1 MITEQ
6 ITERKSGLQH
16 FPHVELADVI
26 DAPALQEMMDDYY
39 ALTGIGVGIIDL
51 NGKVLVGT
59 GWQDICVNF
68 HRAVPES
75 CAFCIE
81 SDISLSN
88 GVPPGT
94 FKEYRCKNNMWDIA
108 TPIMLGDRHVGN
120 IFLGQFLYDDEEP
133 DYELFR
139 AQARRF
145 GYDEAEYMAALDRVP
160 RWSRETVRRAMGFYS
175 KLARMISNASYNNII
190 LAEAL
195 ARSERAEEALR
206 FTRISVENASDALFW
221 LDTEARFVDVNE
233 AACRSLGYTREE
245 LLQLRVPDV
254 NLQVKDENWP
264 EHFAELRQRGSLTFE
279 NELIRKDGRIF
290 PVEIV
295 ANYVK
300 LGDKELNCSFVRDIS
315 ERKRVE
321 ESLWLM
327 NHVFHSSIAAN
338 SIAGLDGVITEVNDA
353 FLKTWGYRSKD
364 EVVGRPIASFFTDPD
379 EAAAILSDLNET
391 GLWEGEFSAKRAD
404 GSCFFAFGLGTQV
417 RDRNGKLLGYQ
428 SACMDIT
435 ESKQAEEA
443 LRESEQ
449 RYREIYDNTS
459 DCIFLLDVTNDG
471 RFKFGGFNPAEEKAV
486 GLSSSELTGRFVEE
500 AVPPEISEKIIPN
513 YRHCLETGAA
523 ITYDEI
529 LDLPVG
535 LRRFQT
541 TLIPIREATD
551 RIHRIL
557 GVASDVTERRRS
569 EEALRES
576 EEKFSR
582 TFRSTPS
589 ILAISTLSEGR
600 FLDVNDAFEQ
610 LFGYRREEVIG
621 RTSLELRLWESRARD
636 SFIQLLR
643 EQGKVRGAEVR
654 FRKKDGEF
662 LIGLVSAEIIEINGE
677 PHMLAL
683 INDITERK
691 RAEEALQESNAKIQ
705 AFYDLGLVGLTITSP
720 EKGWLKINDCLC
732 NMLGYTEAELRGMT
746 WEQLTHPD
754 DLAADAEQFN
764 QVLRG
769 QIEGYELE
777 KRFLTRTGEI
787 LFTKL
792 VVRCVR
798 KPDRSVD
805 YIVAMVEDITEQKRN
820 AAELARAKE
829 AAEAANQAKSAF
841 LANMSHEIRTPI
853 TGIMG
858 MAQLLELTELSTE
871 QKQYLDAVQ
880 LSSENLL
887 TLINDLLDL
896 SKIEA
901 GKIELERISFS
912 LRRSINEL
920 LQTQIS
926 HIHSKGLTIRTDIPA
941 SIPDNLTGD
950 PLRLKQVLLNL
961 VGNAAKFT
969 DKGRITVSVA
979 LEERQHDTALFRFSV
994 ADTGIGMSPEIIK
1007 KIFEPF
1013 TQADASTTRH
1023 FGGTGLGLAICT
1035 RLVELMGGSINV
1047 ESTEG
1052 VGSTFH
1058 VVMPFAVNDLQT
1070 ERQESMA
1077 DAHSLTWEGESLHI
1091 LLAEDNEVNQK
1102 LVTILLQKSGHTT
1115 ETAVNGMEAVAKWE
1129 KNAFDLILM
1138 DIQMPGMDGI
1148 EATQIIRGQEMEAGS
1163 HIPIIALT
1171 AHALR
1176 EDRENFLRQGF
1187 DGYVSKPLRLN
1198 TLNEEMRHCLK
1209 KSMNYEERSP
1219 QP

>member
-1 MITEQ
+1 MTQDLTADVKPGQQE
-6 ITERKSGLQH
+6 L
-16 FPHVELADVI
+16 PDVELADVI
-26 DAPALQEMMDDYY
+26 DVPALQEMMDDYY

-51 NGKVLVGT
+51 KGNVLVGT
-59 GWQDICVNF
+59 GWQDICSKF
-68 HRAVPES
+68 HRAVPAS

-108 TPIMLGDRHVGN
+108 TPIMLGDRHIGN

-145 GYDEAEYMAALDRVP
+145 GYDEAEYMAALDQVP

-175 KLARMISNASYNNII
+175 KLAQMISKASYNNII
-190 LAEAL
+190 LAESL
-195 ARSERAEEALR
+195 VRSEQAEEALR
-206 FTRISVENASDALFW
+206 FTRISVETASDALFW
-221 LDTEARFVDVNE
+221 VDAEGSFVDVNE
-233 AACRSLGYTREE
+233 AACSALGYSREN

-254 NLQVKDENWP
+254 NISFNDGTWP

-300 LGDKELNCSFVRDIS
+300 LGNRELNCSFVRDIS

-353 FLKTWGYRSKD
+353 FLKTWGYRSRD
-364 EVVGRPIASFFTDPD
+364 EVVGKPIASFFTDPD

-391 GLWEGEFSAKRAD
+391 GLWEGEFCAKRAD

-417 RDRNGKLLGYQ
+417 RDRNDNLLGYQ

-459 DCIFLLDVTNDG
+459 DCIFLIDVTSDG
-471 RFKFGGFNPAEEKAV
+471 RFKFAGLNPAEEKAV

-500 AVPPEISEKIIPN
+500 AGPPEIAQKVIPN
-513 YRHCLETGAA
+513 YRRCLETGAS
-523 ITYDEI
+523 ITYDEV

-535 LRRFQT
+535 RRRFQT
-541 TLIPIREATD
+541 TLIPIREVTG

-576 EEKFSR
+576 KAKF
-582 TFRSTPS
+582 
-589 ILAISTLSEGR
+589 
-600 FLDVNDAFEQ
+600 
-610 LFGYRREEVIG
+610 
-621 RTSLELRLWESRARD
+621 
-636 SFIQLLR
+636 
-643 EQGKVRGAEVR
+643 
-654 FRKKDGEF
+654 
-662 LIGLVSAEIIEINGE
+662 
-677 PHMLAL
+677 
-683 INDITERK
+683 
-691 RAEEALQESNAKIQ
+691 Q

-720 EKGWLKINDCLC
+720 GKGWIKTNDCLC
-732 NMLGYTEAELRGMT
+732 NMLGYTEAELREMS
-746 WEQLTHPD
+746 WAQLTHPD
-754 DLAADAEQFN
+754 DLAVDVEKFDR
-764 QVLRG
+764 VLSG
-769 QIEGYELE
+769 ETDGYELE

-787 LFTKL
+787 LFTRL

-798 KPDRSVD
+798 NPDGSVD
-805 YIVAMVEDITEQKRN
+805 YIVAMVEDITEQKRS
-820 AAELARAKE
+820 AAELAQAKE
-829 AAEAANQAKSAF
+829 TAEAANQAKSEF

-858 MAQLLELTELSTE
+858 MAQLLELTELSTD
-871 QKQYLDAVQ
+871 QKQYLEAIQ
-880 LSSENLL
+880 LSSDNLL
-887 TLINDLLDL
+887 NLINDLLDL

-901 GKIELERISFS
+901 GKIELERTAFS
-912 LRRSINEL
+912 LRSSINDL
-920 LQTQIS
+920 LRTQLS
-926 HIHSKGLTIRTDIPA
+926 HIHAKGLTLRTDIPA
-941 SIPDNLTGD
+941 DIPDHLTGD
-950 PLRLKQVLLNL
+950 QLRLKQILLNL
-961 VGNAAKFT
+961 ISNAIKFT
-969 DKGRITVSVA
+969 DKGRIVVSVA
-979 LEERQHDTALFRFSV
+979 LEERQHDTALLRFSV
-994 ADTGIGMSPEIIK
+994 ADTGIGIKPEVLA

-1013 TQADASTTRH
+1013 TQADTSTTRN

-1035 RLVELMGGSINV
+1035 RLVDLMGGSLDV
-1047 ESTEG
+1047 TSTEG
-1052 VGSTFH
+1052 VGSTFQ
-1058 VVMPFAVNDLQT
+1058 VVIPFAVNDLQI
-1070 ERQESMA
+1070 ERQENKKNLQ
-1077 DAHSLTWEGESLHI
+1077 SLAWEGPPLNI
-1091 LLAEDNEVNQK
+1091 LLAEDHEVNRK
-1102 LVTILLQKSGHTT
+1102 LFVLLLQQAGHTL
-1115 ETAVNGMEAVAKWE
+1115 ETATNGREALDKWE
-1129 KNAFDLILM
+1129 EKNFDLILM
-1138 DIQMPGMDGI
+1138 DVQMPHMDGI
-1148 EATQIIRGQEMEAGS
+1148 EATRTIRAHEMKTGG

-1176 EDRENFLRQGF
+1176 EDQENFLRQGF
-1187 DGYVSKPLRLN
+1187 DGYVSKPLRLKA
-1198 TLNEEMRHCLK
+1198 LNEEILRCLK
-1209 KSMNYEERSP
+1209 R
-1219 QP
+1219 

>member
-1 MITEQ
+1 MTQDLTADVKPGQQE
-6 ITERKSGLQH
+6 L
-16 FPHVELADVI
+16 PDVELADVI
-26 DAPALQEMMDDYY
+26 DVPALQEMMDDYY

-51 NGKVLVGT
+51 KGNVLVGT
-59 GWQDICVNF
+59 GWQDICSKF
-68 HRAVPES
+68 HRAVPAS

-108 TPIMLGDRHVGN
+108 TPIMLGDRHIGN

-145 GYDEAEYMAALDRVP
+145 GYDEAEYMAALDQVP

-175 KLARMISNASYNNII
+175 KLAQMISKASYNNII
-190 LAEAL
+190 LAESL
-195 ARSERAEEALR
+195 VRSEQAEEALR
-206 FTRISVENASDALFW
+206 FTRISVETASDALFW
-221 LDTEARFVDVNE
+221 VDAEGSFVDVNE
-233 AACRSLGYTREE
+233 AACSALGYSREN

-254 NLQVKDENWP
+254 NISFNDGTWP

-300 LGDKELNCSFVRDIS
+300 LGNRELNCSFVRDIS

-353 FLKTWGYRSKD
+353 FLKTWGYRSRD
-364 EVVGRPIASFFTDPD
+364 EVVGKPIASFFTDPD

-391 GLWEGEFSAKRAD
+391 GLWEGEFCAKRAD

-417 RDRNGKLLGYQ
+417 RDRNDNLLGYQ

-459 DCIFLLDVTNDG
+459 DCIFLIDVTSDG
-471 RFKFGGFNPAEEKAV
+471 RFKFAGLNPAEEKAV

-500 AVPPEISEKIIPN
+500 AGPPEIAQKVIPN
-513 YRHCLETGAA
+513 YRRCLETGAS
-523 ITYDEI
+523 ITYDEV

-535 LRRFQT
+535 RRRFQT
-541 TLIPIREATD
+541 TLIPIREVTG

-576 EEKFSR
+576 KAKF
-582 TFRSTPS
+582 
-589 ILAISTLSEGR
+589 
-600 FLDVNDAFEQ
+600 
-610 LFGYRREEVIG
+610 
-621 RTSLELRLWESRARD
+621 
-636 SFIQLLR
+636 
-643 EQGKVRGAEVR
+643 
-654 FRKKDGEF
+654 
-662 LIGLVSAEIIEINGE
+662 
-677 PHMLAL
+677 
-683 INDITERK
+683 
-691 RAEEALQESNAKIQ
+691 Q

-720 EKGWLKINDCLC
+720 GKGWIKTNDCLC
-732 NMLGYTEAELRGMT
+732 NMLGYTEAELREMS
-746 WEQLTHPD
+746 WAQLTHPD
-754 DLAADAEQFN
+754 DLAVDVEKFDR
-764 QVLRG
+764 VLSG
-769 QIEGYELE
+769 ETDGYELE

-787 LFTKL
+787 LFTRL

-798 KPDRSVD
+798 NPDGSVD
-805 YIVAMVEDITEQKRN
+805 YIVAMVEDITEQKRS
-820 AAELARAKE
+820 AAELAQAKE
-829 AAEAANQAKSAF
+829 TAEAANQAKSEF

-858 MAQLLELTELSTE
+858 MAQLLELTELSTD
-871 QKQYLDAVQ
+871 QKQYLEAIQ
-880 LSSENLL
+880 LSSDNLL
-887 TLINDLLDL
+887 NLINDLLDL

-901 GKIELERISFS
+901 GKIELERTAFS
-912 LRRSINEL
+912 LRSSINDL
-920 LQTQIS
+920 LRTQLS
-926 HIHSKGLTIRTDIPA
+926 HIHAKGLTLRTDIPA
-941 SIPDNLTGD
+941 DIPDHLTGD
-950 PLRLKQVLLNL
+950 QLRLKQILLNL
-961 VGNAAKFT
+961 ISNAIKFT
-969 DKGRITVSVA
+969 DKGRIVVSVA
-979 LEERQHDTALFRFSV
+979 LEERQHDTALLRFSV
-994 ADTGIGMSPEIIK
+994 ADTGIGIKPEVLA

-1013 TQADASTTRH
+1013 TQADTSTTRN

-1035 RLVELMGGSINV
+1035 RLVDLMGGSLDV
-1047 ESTEG
+1047 TSTEG
-1052 VGSTFH
+1052 VGSTFQ
-1058 VVMPFAVNDLQT
+1058 VVIPFAVNDLQI
-1070 ERQESMA
+1070 ERQENKKNLQ
-1077 DAHSLTWEGESLHI
+1077 SLAWEGPPLNI
-1091 LLAEDNEVNQK
+1091 LLAEDHEVNRK
-1102 LVTILLQKSGHTT
+1102 LFVLLLQQAGHTL
-1115 ETAVNGMEAVAKWE
+1115 ETATNGREALDKWE
-1129 KNAFDLILM
+1129 EKNFDLILM
-1138 DIQMPGMDGI
+1138 DVQMPHMDGI
-1148 EATQIIRGQEMEAGS
+1148 EATRTIRAHEMKTGG

-1176 EDRENFLRQGF
+1176 EDQENFLRQGF
-1187 DGYVSKPLRLN
+1187 DGYVSKPLRLKA
-1198 TLNEEMRHCLK
+1198 LNEEILRCL
-1209 KSMNYEERSP
+1209 NR
-1219 QP
+1219 